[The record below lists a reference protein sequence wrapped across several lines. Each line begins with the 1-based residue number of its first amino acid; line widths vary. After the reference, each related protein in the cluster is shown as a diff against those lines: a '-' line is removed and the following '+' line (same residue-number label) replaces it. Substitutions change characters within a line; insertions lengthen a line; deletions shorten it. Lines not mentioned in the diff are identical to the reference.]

1 MRAFL
6 PLCLVGFGPIR
17 QALSR
22 FLACL
27 DAARPVGHPLAP
39 RPWIQA
45 RTVEP
50 GMLQRE
56 QVMARGDAGTA
67 VTHHVG
73 TTDAADRLLE
83 PRTQIH
89 RNKEATISQV
99 PLEEV
104 IDGARN
110 VSSDPVER
118 LHVTAIAFGC
128 TCIYE
133 VRAGSGDEGWQ
144 RLGADRQLWSR

>member
-89 RNKEATISQV
+89 RNKEATISHV
-99 PLEEV
+99 PLKEV

-110 VSSDPVER
+110 MSSDPVER
-118 LHVTAIAFGC
+118 LHVTAITFRC
-128 TCIYE
+128 PRIHE
-133 VRAGSGDEGWQ
+133 V
-144 RLGADRQLWSR
+144 